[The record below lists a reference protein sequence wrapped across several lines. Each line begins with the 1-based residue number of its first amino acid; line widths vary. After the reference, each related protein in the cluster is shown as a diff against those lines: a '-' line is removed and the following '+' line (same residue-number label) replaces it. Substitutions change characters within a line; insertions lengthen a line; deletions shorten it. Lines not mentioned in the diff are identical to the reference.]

1 MIGAPE
7 AIAEYRKFAHDLL
20 EPPKQESVVGWCENN
35 CKVPT
40 GAKKGRLSM
49 RMAPYGREILERY
62 GERGTKSVTL
72 CFASQSGKSTIL
84 ILGQLYR
91 LCKDPQDTMWVMPNR
106 ELANSFSKARWM
118 KFVQECEPAK
128 NLLPRTGRNEIDRH
142 LFAFMEQ
149 HFVTMFLKFV
159 GSNSPANLS
168 SFPCGILNMDECDKF
183 GEQSKYEAAALD
195 LAEERTKTFPF
206 PLVVKASTPTTEA
219 RMIWPAFLK
228 SDQRYFYLPCPRC
241 SERIILKFTVKSE
254 VHGDCG
260 LRWWREDAAEA
271 KTDGEWDVN
280 KVAKNAYYR
289 CQKCA
294 GEILDDERPSM
305 LHEGEWKAHNPQ
317 AEQGDYGYHISS
329 LYSILSQ
336 KTSFGS
342 IAAKWIA
349 SKHYMS
355 GRQNFI
361 NSWLAEIWDA
371 ERMFDQVE
379 IQTESY
385 SLTDLSKDS
394 VAIQGVDVQENHF
407 WVVIRS
413 FAPPSKERPN
423 GESWLLYAGRVETE
437 EELVQLQ
444 KDHDVK
450 GENVILDMA
459 HRPNQVGKMI
469 IEHDWRGM
477 WGTDTKF
484 FWHRQPNGTRL
495 ERIYS
500 TVQLRDPHLGT
511 AWESRTLERARY
523 VKYSKGGALDIVSSL
538 RYAKP
543 TIWHITAN
551 VSDRYQRQLNSKM
564 KVQIQNK
571 RSGRIELIWK
581 DLHREDHLLDC
592 ECEVSIRA
600 IQMGLISLPSEN
612 VAVAA

>member
-1 MIGAPE
+1 M
-7 AIAEYRKFAHDLL
+7 
-20 EPPKQESVVGWCENN
+20 
-35 CKVPT
+35 
-40 GAKKGRLSM
+40 
-49 RMAPYGREILERY
+49 
-62 GERGTKSVTL
+62 
-72 CFASQSGKSTIL
+72 
-84 ILGQLYR
+84 
-91 LCKDPQDTMWVMPNR
+91 
-106 ELANSFSKARWM
+106 
-118 KFVQECEPAK
+118 
-128 NLLPRTGRNEIDRH
+128 PRTGRGEVDRH

-159 GSNSPANLS
+159 GSNSPANLA

-241 SERIILKFTVKSE
+241 ERRIILKFSCKSE
-254 VHGDCG
+254 IHGDCG
-260 LRWWREDAAEA
+260 LRWWKENVEESQ
-271 KTDGEWDVN
+271 TDGVWDVN
-280 KVAKNAYYR
+280 KVARNAFYR
-289 CQKCA
+289 CQECG
-294 GEILDDERPSM
+294 GEIGDHERPSM
-305 LHEGEWKAHNPQ
+305 LNEGEWKAHNFQ

-329 LYSILSQ
+329 LYSILSP
-336 KTSFGS
+336 KTSLGS

-349 SKHYMS
+349 SKHFLS

-371 ERMFDQVE
+371 ERMFDAVDIQIEHYSPVDLPKE
-379 IQTESY
+379 ITP
-385 SLTDLSKDS
+385 
-394 VAIQGVDVQENHF
+394 VMGVDVQENHF
-407 WVVIRS
+407 WVVVRS
-413 FAPPSKERPN
+413 WAPPSGSRPN
-423 GESWLLYAGRVETE
+423 GESWLLYADRVETE
-437 EELVQLQ
+437 DELCKLQ
-444 KDHDVK
+444 KDYKVA
-450 GENVILDMA
+450 GENVLLDMA

-469 IEHDWRGM
+469 IEHDWRGA

-484 FWHRQPNGTRL
+484 FWHRQPNGTRI

-538 RYAKP
+538 RYASP

-564 KVQIQNK
+564 KVQLQNK
-571 RSGRIELIWK
+571 RTGRIEQIWK

-592 ECEVSIRA
+592 ECIVTIRS
-600 IQMGLISLPSEN
+600 IQMGLLSLPSEN
-612 VAVAA
+612 IQIAA